1 MRGMMT
7 TPSRLTIV
15 WGEREDGHLRTMGVA
30 VPFLDAARN
39 TVIVLI
45 SAFCISLSGCDAA
58 ANPVATS
65 ECTTGVDC
73 ENVAADTT
81 DDDQPITAA
90 DYPPITAVENE
101 LLALINDE
109 RALQEP
115 PRPALVRDPGMDRIM
130 LWHVTEMAEHK
141 FLSHTDRLGRRSEA
155 RARAYGD
162 DPQIRCLEI
171 IQWWGGT
178 ASGRVQ
184 YDGYKASPSHR
195 AGYLEQAPYSLG
207 PTMWAGVAAVA
218 GTGPEGSAFE
228 GRSGTYTGVTLCEHQ
243 VTLTSDPFDASVSAA
258 AVDAS

>member
-7 TPSRLTIV
+7 IPSQLTV
-15 WGEREDGHLRTMGVA
+15 VLGEREEN
-30 VPFLDAARN
+30 AARN

-58 ANPVATS
+58 ANPVGTS
-65 ECTTGVDC
+65 ECTTGIAC
-73 ENVAADTT
+73 ENVAEDTT
-81 DDDQPITAA
+81 DDDQPTTAN
-90 DYPPITAVENE
+90 DYPAITAVETE
-101 LLALINDE
+101 LLELINAE

-115 PRPALVRDPGMDRIM
+115 LRPALVRDPGMDRIM
-130 LWHVTEMAEHK
+130 LWHVTEMAK
-141 FLSHTDRLGRRSEA
+141 QKVLSHTDRLGRRSEA

-178 ASGRVQ
+178 PSGRVQ
-184 YDGYKASPSHR
+184 YDGYKASPLHH

-218 GTGPEGSAFE
+218 GTGPVGSAFE
-228 GRSGTYTGVTLCEHQ
+228 GRSGSYTGVTLCEHQ
-243 VTLTSDPFDASVSAA
+243 ITLTSDPFDTADPS
-258 AVDAS
+258 